1 MPTAKVVQERV
12 FLPYE
17 LYIDSARHF
26 VGELDR
32 KECVSWYDL
41 AAAVTLLA
49 LSVEAIA
56 NTIGEHVIEDF
67 KDFESSSPKAK
78 IRLICEKIGVQFDRT
93 SAPFADILEL
103 LRIRNQ
109 LAHPKFQRLRYESKE
124 MPLTAAQ
131 KHYREVGEP
140 LHDIEKALAPE
151 MARKSLTAVTALAVT
166 LQAAIEPRL
175 RGGSS
180 KRLIID
186 GQDFINAGSSGNEA

>member
-32 KECVSWYDL
+32 KEYVSWYDL

-49 LSVEAIA
+49 LSIEAIA
-56 NTIGEHVIEDF
+56 NTIGEHAIDDF

-78 IRLICEKIGVQFDRT
+78 IRLICEALSIKFDRT
-93 SAPFADILEL
+93 KPPFADVIEL

-109 LAHPKFQRLRYESKE
+109 LAHPKFQRLKYESKE
-124 MPLTAAQ
+124 MSLTAAQ

-140 LHDIEKALAPE
+140 LHDIEKALTPE
-151 MARKSLTAVTALAVT
+151 MAKKSLTAVSALAVSFHT
-166 LQAAIEPRL
+166 AMQPRL
-175 RGGSS
+175 LGGSS

-186 GQDFINAGSSGNEA
+186 GRDIANPSPGPE

>member
-1 MPTAKVVQERV
+1 MSTAKVVQERV

-26 VGELDR
+26 VAEFDR
-32 KECVSWYDL
+32 KEYVSWYDL

-78 IRLICEKIGVQFDRT
+78 IRLICEKLGIQFDRT
-93 SAPFADILEL
+93 TSPFTGVLEL
-103 LRIRNQ
+103 LRVRNQ
-109 LAHPKFQRLRYESKE
+109 LAHPKFQRLKYESKE

-131 KHYREVGEP
+131 KHYQEVGEP
-140 LHDIEKALAPE
+140 LHDIEKALTPE
-151 MARKSLTAVTALAVT
+151 MARTSLAAVTALAST
-166 LQAAIEPRL
+166 LLAAIEPRL

-186 GQDFINAGSSGNEA
+186 GQDFLNAGSGGNEA

>member
-1 MPTAKVVQERV
+1 MSTAKVVQERV
-12 FLPYE
+12 FLPYT

-32 KECVSWYDL
+32 KEYASCYDL

-56 NTIGEHVIEDF
+56 NTIGEHVIDEF

-78 IRLICEKIGVQFDRT
+78 IRLICEKLGLQFDRAN
-93 SAPFADILEL
+93 APFKDVLEL
-103 LRIRNQ
+103 LRVRNQ

-131 KHYREVGEP
+131 KHYQEVGEP
-140 LHDIEKALAPE
+140 LHEIEKALTPE
-151 MARKSLTAVTALAVT
+151 MAKKSLIAVAALAEDF
-166 LQAAIEPRL
+166 QNAIEPRL
-175 RGGSS
+175 LARSS
-180 KRLIID
+180 KLLIID
-186 GQDFINAGSSGNEA
+186 GQDFNNTSSSRE

>member
-1 MPTAKVVQERV
+1 MSTAKVVQERI

-32 KECVSWYDL
+32 KEYESWYDL

-78 IRLICEKIGVQFDRT
+78 IRLICERLGIKFDRT
-93 SAPFADILEL
+93 SAPFAGILEL
-103 LRIRNQ
+103 LKVRNQ

-124 MPLTAAQ
+124 MPLAVAQ
-131 KHYREVGEP
+131 KHYLEVGEP
-140 LHDIEKALAPE
+140 LHDIEKALSPE
-151 MARKSLTAVTALAVT
+151 IALKSLAAVIALASL
-166 LQAAIEPRL
+166 LQAATEPRL
-175 RGGSS
+175 SGGSS

-186 GQDFINAGSSGNEA
+186 GQDYLNTASGTHEA